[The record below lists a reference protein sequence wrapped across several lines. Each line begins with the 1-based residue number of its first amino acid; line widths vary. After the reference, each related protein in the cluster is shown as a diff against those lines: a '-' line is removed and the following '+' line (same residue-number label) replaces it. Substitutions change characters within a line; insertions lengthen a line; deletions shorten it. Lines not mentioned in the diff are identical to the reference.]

1 MQTPFNRLRG
11 MAHVA
16 TNWPVSSGRPSQ
28 AGVTLI
34 DTIVGTA
41 LMLVVFLG
49 ISAAFQLTIE
59 VVSNSKAR
67 AGAIALANER
77 MEYLKS
83 LSYSQV
89 GVLGGIPAGIVPQLE
104 TVTLNG
110 VSYTRRT
117 LVYYSDDPADGS
129 GALDTNA
136 IIADYKTIRVE
147 ISWMTKRV
155 SRSIQTVGRM
165 SPQGIETAVPGGILT
180 INVVDANNAPLQDAQ
195 IDITNT
201 STTPTV
207 SIRTYTNDVGSIT
220 FIGAP
225 ASSQYQIVVSKTGYS
240 TARTYSVTAQNVNPN
255 PRHLTVSNNL
265 TTSYTFAID
274 VLADKTIQTF
284 KAIEARTWTDPM
296 SAGTYIATTSNVA
309 LSGGSAL
316 LEGTEPYAASGF
328 VLSTDI
334 TTALL
339 NRWMALVWTDTTPA
353 QTDIR
358 YSLYTMQGGEPTLIP
373 DSALPGNAAGF
384 TDSPVDLTELSITT
398 YPSVR
403 IGATLTTMNA
413 STTPALDSWG
423 ISYRYGPEV
432 LPNLS
437 VTMQG
442 LKTIGNS
449 PTIWKY
455 NATSTSNSSGEI
467 SLPQIEWDTY
477 TVEVSVVS
485 GYETAEVCNV
495 QPELLAPGTSQ
506 LTRIYVATN
515 TPKTLLV
522 DVRRADG
529 TYIEDATITL
539 TASSTN
545 QTSLSS
551 ACGQSF
557 FRSLNGG
564 SGYTLVV
571 SKTGLETSTTSE
583 TVIGDTRR
591 SITLEP

>member
-1 MQTPFNRLRG
+1 MESKKRILGSTFYRLR
-11 MAHVA
+11 
-16 TNWPVSSGRPSQ
+16 TDTRGRPAQ
-28 AGVTLI
+28 AGITLI

-49 ISAAFQLTIE
+49 ISAAFQLTVA

-83 LSYSQV
+83 LSYAQV
-89 GVLGGIPAGIVPQLE
+89 GVLGGIPAGIVPQTE
-104 TVTLNG
+104 TITLNG
-110 VSYTRRT
+110 VPYTRRT
-117 LVYYSDDPADGS
+117 LVYYSDDPNDGS
-129 GALDTNA
+129 GGADSNA
-136 IIADYKTIRVE
+136 IVADYKTIRVE

-155 SRSIQTVGRM
+155 LRSIQTVGRM
-165 SPQGIETAVPGGILT
+165 SPKGIETAVPGGILT

-201 STTPTV
+201 ATSPTV
-207 SIRTYTNDVGSIT
+207 SIRTYTNNLGSIT

-225 ASSQYQIVVSKTGYS
+225 ASSAYQIVVSKTGYS
-240 TARTYSVTAQNVNPN
+240 TARTYTVTSQNLNPN

-284 KAIEARTWTDPM
+284 KAIESRSWSDAM
-296 SAGTYIATTSNVA
+296 SADTYIATTSNVTV
-309 LSGGSAL
+309 SGGVAQL
-316 LEGTEPYAASGF
+316 AGGVPYAASGF

-334 TTALL
+334 TSTLL
-339 NRWMALVWTDTTPA
+339 NRWMALTWTDTTPT

-358 YSLYTMQGGEPTLIP
+358 YSLYTMVGGTPTLIP
-373 DSALPGNAAGF
+373 ESALPGNALGF
-384 TDSPVDLTELSITT
+384 TDSPVNLTGLSVSA
-398 YPSVR
+398 YPLVR
-403 IGATLTTMNA
+403 IGATLTTEA
-413 STTPALDSWG
+413 GGQTPLIDMWG
-423 ISYRYGPEV
+423 ISYNYGPEV
-432 LPNLS
+432 LPNLA
-437 VTMQG
+437 VTVRG

-449 PTIWKY
+449 PTIYKY
-455 NATSTSNSSGEI
+455 NATSTSNASGEI
-467 SLPQIEWDTY
+467 ALPQIEWDTY
-477 TVEVSVVS
+477 TIDASSMS
-485 GYETAEVCNV
+485 GYETAEVCAV
-495 QPELLAPGTSQ
+495 QPELLSPGSSQ
-506 LTRIYVATN
+506 ITRLYVATS
-515 TPKTLLV
+515 TPKSLLI
-522 DVRRADG
+522 DVRRPDG
-529 TYIEDATITL
+529 SYIADATITL

-557 FRSLNGG
+557 FRSLAGG

-571 SKTGLETSTTSE
+571 SKSGFQTSTSSQ
-583 TVIGDTRR
+583 TVIGDTRS

>member
-1 MQTPFNRLRG
+1 MQTPINRHRG
-11 MAHVA
+11 VTH
-16 TNWPVSSGRPSQ
+16 PQ
-28 AGVTLI
+28 AGLTLI

-49 ISAAFQLTIE
+49 ISAAFQLTVD

-83 LSYSQV
+83 LSYSQI
-89 GVLGGIPAGIVPQLE
+89 GVLGGIPAGIVPQIE
-104 TVTLNG
+104 TITLNG
-110 VSYTRRT
+110 IPYTRRT

-129 GALDTNA
+129 GALDTNS

-147 ISWMTKRV
+147 ISWQRKQV

-165 SPQGIETAVPGGILT
+165 SPQGIETAVPGGTLT
-180 INVVDANNAPLQDAQ
+180 INVVDATNAPLQDAQ
-195 IDITNT
+195 IDITNI

-207 SIRTYTNDVGSIT
+207 SIRTYTNEAGSIT

-225 ASSQYQIVVSKTGYS
+225 ASSDYQIVVSKTGYS
-240 TARTYSVTAQNVNPN
+240 TARTYPVTAQNLNPN

-274 VLADKTIQTF
+274 VLADKSIQTF
-284 KAIEARTWTDPM
+284 KAIEPRTWTD
-296 SAGTYIATTSNVA
+296 SLSNSTFVATTSNVSI
-309 LSGGSAL
+309 SGGRAQ
-316 LEGTEPYAASGF
+316 LEGSAPYAASGF

-334 TTALL
+334 TSALL
-339 NRWMALVWTDTTPA
+339 NRWMSLTWADTTPA

-373 DSALPGNAAGF
+373 ESALVGNAAGF
-384 TDSPVDLTELSITT
+384 TDTPVDLTGLSVSE
-398 YPSVR
+398 YPSLR
-403 IGATLTTMNA
+403 IGATLTTA
-413 STTPALDSWG
+413 SLGQTPTIDTWG
-423 ISYRYGPEV
+423 ISYLYGPEV
-432 LPNLS
+432 FPNLA
-437 VTMQG
+437 VTVRG

-449 PTIWKY
+449 PTIYKY
-455 NATSTSNSSGEI
+455 NSTSTSNASGEI
-467 SLPQIEWDTY
+467 SLSQIEWDTY
-477 TVEVSVVS
+477 TVEVSSMS
-485 GYETAEVCNV
+485 GYETAEVCAV
-495 QPELLAPGTSQ
+495 QPELLSPGESQ

-522 DVRRADG
+522 DVRRGDG
-529 TYIEDATITL
+529 TYIEDATIAL
-539 TASSTN
+539 SASSTN
-545 QTSLSS
+545 QILLSS

-564 SGYTLVV
+564 VGYTLVV
-571 SKTGLETSTTSE
+571 SKVGFQTSTTTE
-583 TVIGDTRR
+583 TILGDTRR